1 MNASA
6 KPEAAAADPSSTG
19 CEAAPAVVVP
29 RLFVIAAPSGAGK
42 TSLIKELTRG
52 DRSLAV
58 SISHTTRPRRDAEAD
73 GVDYH
78 FVAPEIFARMRR
90 AGEFLEWATV
100 YGHCYGTSRHVVDE
114 TMAAGCDIILE
125 IDWQGAAQVRHRRHD
140 CVSIFVLPPSR
151 RALASR
157 LAERGQDRPAVIAK
171 RTAQA
176 VEDISHHVDF
186 DYLVV
191 NDDFHQAVADIRRIV
206 HAVRRGKPP
215 PRQDHAALVAEL
227 LS

>member
-1 MNASA
+1 MDASA
-6 KPEAAAADPSSTG
+6 KPQAAASPSPSKR
-19 CEAAPAVVVP
+19 EPATPPGLP

-42 TSLIKELTRG
+42 TSLIKELTRDDG
-52 DRSLAV
+52 SLKV
-58 SISHTTRPRRDAEAD
+58 SISHTTRPRRTAEAD

-78 FVAPEIFARMRR
+78 FVTPAVFARMRA

-100 YGHCYGTSRHVVDE
+100 YGHCYGTSRHMVDE
-114 TMAAGCDIILE
+114 TIAAGCDIILE
-125 IDWQGAAQVRHRRHD
+125 IDWQGAAQVRQRWHD
-140 CVSIFVLPPSR
+140 PVSIFVLPPSR
-151 RALASR
+151 RALARR

-191 NDDFHQAVADIRRIV
+191 NDDFQQAVADIRRIV
-206 HAVRRGKPP
+206 DAARSGQPP
-215 PRQDHAALVAEL
+215 PRQDHATLLAEL